1 MLGATC
7 RIREN
12 CNGDGYE
19 LHGVEAGVF
28 MFIIFERTVIFK
40 VAGDLMNKVS
50 RVCFQVKLKGANF
63 P

>member
-1 MLGATC
+1 MQGATC
-7 RIREN
+7 RTRELQ
-12 CNGDGYE
+12 CDDYE